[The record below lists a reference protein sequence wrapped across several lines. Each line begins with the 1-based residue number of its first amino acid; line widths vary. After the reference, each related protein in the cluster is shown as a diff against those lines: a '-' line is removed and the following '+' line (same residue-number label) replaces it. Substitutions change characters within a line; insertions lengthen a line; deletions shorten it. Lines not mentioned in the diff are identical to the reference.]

1 MELFVKLR
9 LSQKNFA
16 KGKDLLH
23 KLGMI
28 IRRAFQ
34 PQTENNK
41 EREYAIDY
49 FLYLWCGPDS
59 PLFDKAAMTTF
70 ERYFLKEKETHHE
83 EKGFYFKFREREI
96 LLT

>member
-9 LSQKNFA
+9 FEPKNFA

-49 FLYLWCGPDS
+49 FL
-59 PLFDKAAMTTF
+59 LFMVWS
-70 ERYFLKEKETHHE
+70 
-83 EKGFYFKFREREI
+83 
-96 LLT
+96 